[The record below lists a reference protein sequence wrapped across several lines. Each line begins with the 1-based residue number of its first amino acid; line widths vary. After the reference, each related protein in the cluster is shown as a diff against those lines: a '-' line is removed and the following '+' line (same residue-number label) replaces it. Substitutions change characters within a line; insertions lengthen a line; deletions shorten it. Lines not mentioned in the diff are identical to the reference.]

1 LKTYTV
7 VFPPEA
13 EDDLVELFEYI
24 AERGSPVN
32 AARYTEAIVAPG
44 DNYLDTRRHC
54 ETLTSFPHRGMP
66 RDDIRPGLRITNYR
80 KRAVIAFEVDDAS
93 ARVSILGVYYGGRDF
108 ERALGASGDK
118 PEDDQR

>member
-1 LKTYTV
+1 VKTYTV
-7 VFPPEA
+7 VFAPEA

-24 AERGSPVN
+24 AEHGSPVN
-32 AARYTEAIVAPG
+32 AARYTEAIVA
-44 DNYLDTRRHC
+44 HC

-80 KRAVIAFEVDDAS
+80 KRAVIAFEVDDES

-108 ERALGASGDK
+108 ERALGGSADE
-118 PEDDQR
+118 PEDDQG